1 MWYPTHLGL
10 SYASRGGSGLAMK
23 QSQNTKSEAHLTFA
37 DVFAGCGGISL
48 GLISAGWQGCFA
60 IEKNVN
66 AFDTLKTNLVT
77 GRRKG
82 FHWPQWLPKEAISTS
97 DLLENYG
104 NELSVLKG
112 EISLLAGGPPCQ
124 GFSMAGRRTHSDP
137 RNSLTEDYIKLV
149 EKLQPRILFIEN
161 VRGFT
166 LPFKKHGNG
175 DSKDI
180 PYSTKVIERLE
191 NIGYKV
197 FSELIDLSNYG
208 VPQVRK
214 RFIIIAIR
222 EADPAYKKLKGRTPF
237 DILAANRQHFLS
249 TKSLPIN
256 RPVTVKQAIGDLEV
270 SGKELVES
278 TDFNLKGYK
287 QIVYKKQGNKSNF
300 VKLMRKDTKNSPDSL
315 RLPNHKVG
323 SIRLFQKIITTCTQ
337 GKTLSKDD
345 RKRLGIKKHA
355 LTPLHRDSPSATIT
369 TLPDDMV
376 HYSEPRI
383 LTVRENARIQTFP
396 DWFQFTGKYTTGG
409 MARKNE
415 CPRYTQVGNA
425 VPPLF
430 SEAIGRV
437 LKDLAS

>member
-1 MWYPTHLGL
+1 
-10 SYASRGGSGLAMK
+10 MK
-23 QSQNTKSEAHLTFA
+23 QGQHTENGVHFTFA

-60 IEKNVN
+60 IEKNAN
-66 AFDTLKTNLVT
+66 AFETLKTNLVV
-77 GRRKG
+77 GKRG
-82 FHWPQWLPKEAISTS
+82 NFNWPSWLPQNAITTS
-97 DLLENYG
+97 ELLKNYSA
-104 NELSVLKG
+104 ELSTLKG
-112 EISLLAGGPPCQ
+112 KIPLLAGGPPCQ
-124 GFSMAGRRTHSDP
+124 GFSMAGRRAQSDP

-149 EKLQPRILFIEN
+149 AELEPRILLIEN

-175 DSKDI
+175 ANKSI
-180 PYSTKVIERLE
+180 PYSIKVTERLE
-191 NIGYKV
+191 GIGYTV
-197 FSELIDLSNYG
+197 FSDLVDLSAYG
-208 VPQVRK
+208 VPQTRK

-222 EADPAYKKLKGRTPF
+222 KDDPAYNKLNGKTPF
-237 DILAANRQHFLS
+237 DVLSANRDAFLT
-249 TKSLPIN
+249 TKGLPID
-256 RPVTVKQAIGDLEV
+256 RPVSVKEAIGDLEV

-278 TDFNLKGYK
+278 NDFELKGYK
-287 QIVYKKQGNKSNF
+287 QIVYNGVGNKSGF
-300 VKLMRKDTKNSPDSL
+300 IKLMRKDTKCSPDSL
-315 RLPNHKVG
+315 RLPKHKVDT
-323 SIRLFQKIITTCTQ
+323 IQQFRKIIDTCTQ

-345 RKRLGIKKHA
+345 RLRLGIKKHA
-355 LTPLHRDSPSATIT
+355 LTPLHGDSPSATIT

-409 MARKNE
+409 KDRKNE

>member
-1 MWYPTHLGL
+1 MEQGH
-10 SYASRGGSGLAMK
+10 K
-23 QSQNTKSEAHLTFA
+23 TKKTDCLVFA

-48 GLISAGWQGCFA
+48 GLISAGWQGRFA
-60 IEKNVN
+60 IEKNTN
-66 AFDTLKTNLVT
+66 AFETLRTNLMDS
-77 GRRKG
+77 RRG
-82 FHWPQWLPKEAISTS
+82 NFDWPEWLPQEAISTS
-97 DLLENYG
+97 ELLKNYSH
-104 NELSVLKG
+104 NLNALKG
-112 EISLLAGGPPCQ
+112 KISLLAGGPPCQ

-149 EKLQPRILFIEN
+149 DKLQPRILLIEN
-161 VRGFT
+161 VKGFT

-191 NIGYKV
+191 QIGYKV
-197 FSELIDLSNYG
+197 FSELIDLGAYG
-208 VPQVRK
+208 VPQARK

-222 EADPAYKKLKGRTPF
+222 KDDSAYNKLNGKTPF
-237 DILAANRQHFLS
+237 DILAENRELFLS
-249 TKSLPIN
+249 TKGLPIDK
-256 RPVTVKQAIGDLEV
+256 PVTVKQAIGDLEV
-270 SGKELVES
+270 TGKDLIES
-278 TDFNLKGYK
+278 TDFDLKGYK
-287 QIVYKKQGNKSNF
+287 QIVYKTQGGKSNF
-300 VKLMRKDTKNSPDSL
+300 AKLMRKGTDISPDSL
-315 RLPNHKVG
+315 RLPKHKAET
-323 SIRLFQKIITTCTQ
+323 IRQFQKIINTCTQ
-337 GKTLSKDD
+337 GKTLSKED

-355 LTPLHRDSPSATIT
+355 LTPLHGDSPSATIT

-409 MARKNE
+409 KDRKNE

-430 SEAIGRV
+430 SEAIGEV
-437 LKDLAS
+437 LKDLVS